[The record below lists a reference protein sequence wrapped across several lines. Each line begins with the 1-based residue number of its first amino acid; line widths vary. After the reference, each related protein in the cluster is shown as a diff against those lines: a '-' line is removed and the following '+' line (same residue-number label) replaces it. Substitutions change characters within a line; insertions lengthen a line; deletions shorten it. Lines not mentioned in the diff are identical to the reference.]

1 MQPQDGALLFQ
12 VRADQSQ
19 IQKDVE
25 AIKKQFEQMT
35 NKAVEEGKKQANV
48 WQTLLKGATAYFT
61 LQGAQSF
68 ISQMVAVRSQFQ
80 QLEISFGTMLKSK
93 EKANALMAQMTDL
106 AAKTPFGLQE
116 VSEGAKRLLAF
127 QVPAEEVTETL
138 RRMGDVASGLGV
150 PMGQLIHVYGQV
162 KAQGKLMTNDLYQ
175 FMNAGIPIIAEL
187 SKVVG
192 KSETEIKDMVSAGK
206 IGFTEIQAVIK
217 NMTNEGG
224 LFYNLMAEQS
234 KSLGGQI
241 SNLKDNFDQMLNE
254 IGKSSEGIV
263 SGAIKGVSF
272 LVENYETIGK
282 LIAGLIVSYGTYR
295 AALIATAAVQ
305 QVIAA
310 RTAGMTVAEM
320 AHYTWLVL
328 VEKAQKLLNLT
339 MLANPYALAAAALV
353 GLAVALWSLKDST
366 DANAEATERHNQL
379 RKEQANLIDD
389 EKNRISGLIS
399 TIQDETKSWNERNK
413 AFLALRNSTDGVLN
427 KYSTLNQMLREMS
440 QVLKDINGRYETM
453 NEKMSRDA
461 VKKTNDLIKSKEEQI
476 KKLEEEIKR
485 TASSDRRTALR
496 MDIANIRKGIEQ
508 DELLKQKQKREV
520 VKNDVGN
527 YESALSGKSLEQIQA
542 EKKLIIEAYNLR
554 KKQAKESIA
563 NHSIAKIDSNN
574 PYLKYDWNELGMF
587 NEATERQIKL
597 KQQENKQIYDK
608 NKLLADS
615 AKYKKEINALQR
627 KNVKDDKD
635 FADIEQK
642 VKAKEEVDKILE
654 SKFGYKKS
662 GAKTAK
668 TIKNTLPEFDTEK
681 AQREHNRQIQDD
693 LFAREESRIKIM
705 QDGAE
710 KRLAIIQLEYNKQE
724 EEIRRRSEDQLAAF
738 IETEKQKAEAAGTWK
753 KGKDFDTNTEA
764 INAEKARLAENE
776 KVLLADN
783 AEYQRMQQ
791 EQVYKDLLEKYQTY
805 TDQRKA
811 IEEKYNADIAAL
823 QAKLGADAPQVKKA
837 QDEKARELK
846 KLDILYKK
854 EGTAI
859 AKLFDNLRK
868 KTVKEIRQTITDA
881 EAEIDELAKV
891 LNMDDNANVEFITN
905 LKQQLEQARDTADKS
920 DTVFG
925 KLGTNIKNLF
935 KAKPNTAEWQE
946 AFNGMLSSAQSITGQ
961 FGQLGQEFEKL
972 GQSSGNTSLEKLG
985 RTLQNVGNII
995 NKTLSFAQIGGQIG
1009 GGWGAAIGAIAG
1021 LAFSGFEKQAKARAQ
1036 KEKELTELMHQR
1048 LNIQLEYNRALY
1060 EEQILMKKNTSIFG
1074 TKEIANTV
1082 SYMQIFN
1089 QKEEYYK
1096 ARMARRKLTQEE
1108 IAERQRVLNYLYATN
1123 NKLQNGNNPD
1133 GFKVYQNAKKF
1144 REYYYELK
1152 SGYKKMESL
1161 DGIEIQTGSRSTG
1174 VLWWAEA
1181 KTVWGNLSDIYKDII
1196 KANGDLNIERAES
1209 LLKNATFNNDG
1220 KQRLQEIVDAYKQ
1233 AKEAEE
1239 KYDEFLK
1246 NIFGQLGNSLID
1258 NVLKS
1263 LKTGEDAY
1271 ANFAKSVGNMIENLG
1286 KKMAYELF
1294 LADHLKDFQE
1304 RIKRRS
1310 REIANS
1316 GLSEE
1321 EMSRKTSE
1329 MMKTEIATISQEMK
1343 GRIGAMQNFFREF
1356 MGSIPKE
1363 MNTLNE
1369 QRQSVEK
1376 GFARMSQDS
1385 ADELNGQFRL
1395 LTQIGAETRNAMLQ
1409 TANFIKE
1416 MHQSMQVSS
1425 AKQLQHLAGIEINT
1439 FQLHEMRKDIA
1450 NMKAGINELTTKG
1463 IKIRT

>member
-162 KAQGKLMTNDLYQ
+162 KAQGKLVTNDLYQ

-254 IGKSSEGIV
+254 IGKSSEGLV

-305 QVIAA
+305 QVVAA

-353 GLAVALWSLKDST
+353 GLVSYMVMFKK
-366 DANAEATERHNQL
+366 EATVA
-379 RKEQANLIDD
+379 EQAQKSFND
-389 EKNRISGLIS
+389 EQERQKKVLE
-399 TIQDETKSWNERNK
+399 DERNEIEK
-413 AFLALRNSTDGVLN
+413 LIEVVKDENAAKGQRINALNR
-427 KYSTLNQMLREMS
+427 
-440 QVLKDINGRYETM
+440 LKDIYPDIFS
-453 NEKMSRDA
+453 KY
-461 VKKTNDLIKSKEEQI
+461 KT
-476 KKLEEEIKR
+476 EEELIR
-485 TASSDRRTALR
+485 NISNALKELNNVQKEKDLK
-496 MDIANIRKGIEQ
+496 MDKDYIERLQ
-508 DELLKQKQKREV
+508 VQKR
-520 VKNDVGN
+520 GLQ
-527 YESALSGKSLEQIQA
+527 ARLSGAANPVDIVNYKEQIQA
-542 EKKLIIEAYNLR
+542 IDIQIDKATKQHAWQSTLKRIDDIAELSADEQAKERKLMIEEYNRRHNAKQAKNQNLLKEGEKQDLRKTNPFGFTGYENFSDADLGLIISKSNQLADVEKERNKVIDTRNELLAKQKELASKINAIQSKSGQTQNDKDELKKLQEEKEVVEKKLKGE
-554 KKQAKESIA
+554 
-563 NHSIAKIDSNN
+563 
-574 PYLKYDWNELGMF
+574 YD
-587 NEATERQIKL
+587 
-597 KQQENKQIYDK
+597 
-608 NKLLADS
+608 
-615 AKYKKEINALQR
+615 
-627 KNVKDDKD
+627 V
-635 FADIEQK
+635 QK
-642 VKAKEEVDKILE
+642 TKSSR
-654 SKFGYKKS
+654 SKTF
-662 GAKTAK
+662 
-668 TIKNTLPEFDTEK
+668 LPEFDTEK
-681 AQREHNRQIQDD
+681 AQRDHNRQIQDD
-693 LFAREESRIKIM
+693 LFAQEEARIKIM

-710 KRLAIIQLEYNKQE
+710 KRLAVIQLEYDKQE

-764 INAEKARLAENE
+764 INAEKAHLAENE
-776 KVLLADN
+776 KVLLASN

-823 QAKLGADAPQVKKA
+823 QAKLGSDAPQVKKA

-846 KLDILYKK
+846 KLDILHKK

-920 DTVFG
+920 DTAFG
-925 KLGTNIKNLF
+925 KLGTSIKNLF
-935 KAKPNTAEWQE
+935 KSKPNTAEWQE

-961 FGQLGQEFEKL
+961 FSQLGDEFERL
-972 GQSSGNTSLEKLG
+972 GQSTGNDSLREFGKG
-985 RTLQNVGNII
+985 IKEMGEIV
-995 NKTLSFAQIGGQIG
+995 NKAMSFAQIGSSAGPIGGVIGGIIGAVYGFVQKIESDKERARQKERMWKQEQYQNEKRINELYDERILKGEKHSNSLTTNQIG
-1009 GGWGAAIGAIAG
+1009 
-1021 LAFSGFEKQAKARAQ
+1021 KQ
-1036 KEKELTELMHQR
+1036 L
-1048 LNIQLEYNRALY
+1048 
-1060 EEQILMKKNTSIFG
+1060 
-1074 TKEIANTV
+1074 
-1082 SYMQIFN
+1082 
-1089 QKEEYYK
+1089 
-1096 ARMARRKLTQEE
+1096 
-1108 IAERQRVLNYLYATN
+1108 
-1123 NKLQNGNNPD
+1123 
-1133 GFKVYQNAKKF
+1133 
-1144 REYYYELK
+1144 
-1152 SGYKKMESL
+1152 
-1161 DGIEIQTGSRSTG
+1161 
-1174 VLWWAEA
+1174 
-1181 KTVWGNLSDIYKDII
+1181 DII
-1196 KANGDLNIERAES
+1196 KNYNDKVKKLRNDLIDVQNTHVFVRYEYKWGWYDGPWGIKVWGRYKDEVTKAFKDKVKPFVDNLGNIDYDFLERISEADSNRMSYGRDNIDYTSEQIKKAKDLYNQMKEFKKTISEYTSQTFGDLGGGFVES
-1209 LLKNATFNNDG
+1209 IISAVEKGNNAFETFG
-1220 KQRLQEIVDAYKQ
+1220 QTVARVM
-1233 AKEAEE
+1233 
-1239 KYDEFLK
+1239 K
-1246 NIFGQLGNSLID
+1246 NIIKQTL
-1258 NVLKS
+1258 V
-1263 LKTGEDAY
+1263 T
-1271 ANFAKSVGNMIENLG
+1271 
-1286 KKMAYELF
+1286 
-1294 LADHLKDFQE
+1294 E
-1304 RIKRRS
+1304 RIK
-1310 REIANS
+1310 EIFSKFQN
-1316 GLSEE
+1316 
-1321 EMSRKTSE
+1321 EMDNIYASS
-1329 MMKTEIATISQEMK
+1329 
-1343 GRIGAMQNFFREF
+1343 IGF
-1356 MGSIPKE
+1356 S
-1363 MNTLNE
+1363 NE
-1369 QRQSVEK
+1369 QVYEKVKNKTLEFVNNILKPEIQKGEQKAKAMFDALEQSGIKMFDDKNGRNAVEK

-1395 LTQIGAETRNAMLQ
+1395 QTQLSAEIKNAALQ
-1409 TANFIKE
+1409 TANFIRE
-1416 MHQSMQVSS
+1416 MHQSMQIN
-1425 AKQLQHLAGIEINT
+1425 AAQQLRHLAGIEINT

>member
-35 NKAVEEGKKQANV
+35 RKAVEEGKKQADV

-93 EKANALMAQMTDL
+93 EKANELMAQLTDL
-106 AAKTPFGLQE
+106 AAKTPFGLEE
-116 VSEGAKRLLAF
+116 VSEGAKKLLAF
-127 QVPAEEVTETL
+127 QIPAQEVTETL

-241 SNLKDNFDQMLNE
+241 SNLRDNFDQMLNE
-254 IGKSSEGIV
+254 IGKASEGIV

-305 QVIAA
+305 QIVAA

-339 MLANPYALAAAALV
+339 MLANPYALVAGALV
-353 GLAVALWSLKDST
+353 GLATALWSLKEST

-389 EKNRISGLIS
+389 EKNRISNLIS

-496 MDIANIRKGIEQ
+496 MDIAKIRKGIEQ

-520 VKNDVGN
+520 VKNDVSN

-554 KKQAKESIA
+554 KKQAKDSIA
-563 NHSIAKIDSNN
+563 NHSITKIDSNN

-615 AKYKKEINALQR
+615 AKYEKEINALQR
-627 KNVKDDKD
+627 KNIKDDKD

-668 TIKNTLPEFDTEK
+668 TIKNSLPEFDTEK
-681 AQREHNRQIQDD
+681 AQRDHNRQIQDD

-705 QDGAE
+705 QDGAD
-710 KRLAIIQLEYNKQE
+710 KRFAIIQLEYDKQE

-738 IETEKQKAEAAGTWK
+738 IETEKQKAEAQGKWK
-753 KGKDFDTNTEA
+753 KGQDFDTNTEA

-823 QAKLGADAPQVKKA
+823 QAKLGSDAPQVKKA

-868 KTVKEIRQTITDA
+868 KTVKEIRQTITEA
-881 EAEIDELAKV
+881 EAEIDKLAKV

-925 KLGTNIKNLF
+925 KLGTSIKNLF

-946 AFNGMLSSAQSITGQ
+946 SFNGMLSSAQSITGQ
-961 FGQLGQEFEKL
+961 FGQLGQEFERL
-972 GQSSGNTSLEKLG
+972 GQSTGNDSLKRIG
-985 RTLQNVGNII
+985 QTMQNVSNVL
-995 NKTLSFAQIGGQIG
+995 NRTLSFAQIGGQVG
-1009 GGWGAAIGAIAG
+1009 GGWGAAIGAVAG
-1021 LAFSGFEKQAKARAQ
+1021 LVVSGLENAAKVRIEHERKLQEIASAKIAQQRDYNQLLFEEKMLH
-1036 KEKELTELMHQR
+1036 KE
-1048 LNIQLEYNRALY
+1048 
-1060 EEQILMKKNTSIFG
+1060 NTSIFG
-1074 TKEIANTV
+1074 TKEISNALDNL
-1082 SYMQIFN
+1082 
-1089 QKEEYYK
+1089 KEY
-1096 ARMARRKLTQEE
+1096 
-1108 IAERQRVLNYLYATN
+1108 
-1123 NKLQNGNNPD
+1123 
-1133 GFKVYQNAKKF
+1133 
-1144 REYYYELK
+1144 
-1152 SGYKKMESL
+1152 
-1161 DGIEIQTGSRSTG
+1161 
-1174 VLWWAEA
+1174 
-1181 KTVWGNLSDIYKDII
+1181 
-1196 KANGDLNIERAES
+1196 
-1209 LLKNATFNNDG
+1209 
-1220 KQRLQEIVDAYKQ
+1220 QRLI
-1233 AKEAEE
+1233 KEVRDNTPLGQ
-1239 KYDEFLK
+1239 DEFLEDTLKTYGEEAYKTFKGLRIAYPTGLESINIATGSDTTGHLFWKK
-1246 NIFGQLGNSLID
+1246 NHTIYKRLIDEYPEITKGANGFNLELAKSIVNNKEFEGSGKQALQTIIAQQERAIETQKKFDEYLKNTFGELGNSIID
-1258 NVLKS
+1258 SVINS
-1263 LKTGEDAY
+1263 LQKGEDAFE
-1271 ANFAKSVGNMIENLG
+1271 NFSKSVGNVISKLG
-1286 KKMAYELF
+1286 KQLMYELF
-1294 LADHLKDFQE
+1294 VAEDFKNFQKKITE
-1304 RIKRRS
+1304 ASKKG
-1310 REIANS
+1310 N
-1316 GLSEE
+1316 SEE
-1321 EMSRKTSE
+1321 FAKQSSNLVAEFGNS
-1329 MMKTEIATISQEMK
+1329 MKGKISQ
-1343 GRIGAMQNFFREF
+1343 MQDFIRMWNDMSSKNGFDF
-1356 MGSIPKE
+1356 
-1363 MNTLNE
+1363 LNE
-1369 QRQSVEK
+1369 QRQAVEK

-1395 LTQIGAETRNAMLQ
+1395 QTQLSAEIKNAVLQ
-1409 TANFIKE
+1409 TANFIRE
-1416 MHQSMQVSS
+1416 MHESMQSN
-1425 AKQLQHLAGIEINT
+1425 AAQQLRHLAGIEANT
-1439 FQLHEMRKDIA
+1439 YKLNKMETDL
-1450 NMKAGINELTTKG
+1450 AGVKRGIDELTTKG
-1463 IKIRT
+1463 IKMRT

>member
-127 QVPAEEVTETL
+127 QVPAEEVTEAL

-241 SNLKDNFDQMLNE
+241 SNLRDNFDQMLNE
-254 IGKSSEGIV
+254 IGKSSEGLV

-305 QVIAA
+305 QVVAA

-353 GLAVALWSLKDST
+353 GLATALWSLKEST

-379 RKEQANLIDD
+379 RKEQANIIDD

-476 KKLEEEIKR
+476 KKLEEEIKQ

-496 MDIANIRKGIEQ
+496 MDIASIRRSIEQ

-520 VKNDVGN
+520 VKNDVSN

-597 KQQENKQIYDK
+597 KQQEKVQTTDFIAKKEEILALQNKINEAESK
-608 NKLLADS
+608 NKNSRSVDNKDLSDLE
-615 AKYKKEINALQR
+615 AKKTKLKGLIDEYKQGTGIDLSQKNTPKPKATKSELPTFDYKKAAQEEARREQDFLFQKEQARIN
-627 KNVKDDKD
+627 
-635 FADIEQK
+635 
-642 VKAKEEVDKILE
+642 
-654 SKFGYKKS
+654 
-662 GAKTAK
+662 
-668 TIKNTLPEFDTEK
+668 
-681 AQREHNRQIQDD
+681 
-693 LFAREESRIKIM
+693 IM
-705 QDGAE
+705 EDGAQ
-710 KRLAIIQLEYNKQE
+710 KRFAVIQLDYDRQE
-724 EEIRRRSEDQLAAF
+724 EEIRRRTEDQMAAF
-738 IETEKQKAEAAGTWK
+738 IEQEKARAEAEGKWK
-753 KGKDFDTNTEA
+753 KGQTFNENTPE
-764 INAEKARLAENE
+764 INAHKAKLQTEE
-776 KVLLADN
+776 QQLLASN

-854 EGTAI
+854 DGTAI

-881 EAEIDELAKV
+881 EAEIDKLAKV

-961 FGQLGQEFEKL
+961 FGQLGDEFERL
-972 GQSSGNTSLEKLG
+972 GQSTGNASLREFGKG
-985 RTLQNVGNII
+985 IKEMGEIV
-995 NKTLSFAQIGGQIG
+995 NKAMSFAQIGGQIG
-1009 GGWGAAIGAIAG
+1009 QGWGAAIGGVIGAVY
-1021 LAFSGFEKQAKARAQ
+1021 GFVQKIESDKERARQ
-1036 KEKELTELMHQR
+1036 KERMWKQ
-1048 LNIQLEYNRALY
+1048 
-1060 EEQILMKKNTSIFG
+1060 EQ
-1074 TKEIANTV
+1074 
-1082 SYMQIFN
+1082 
-1089 QKEEYYK
+1089 
-1096 ARMARRKLTQEE
+1096 
-1108 IAERQRVLNYLYATN
+1108 
-1123 NKLQNGNNPD
+1123 
-1133 GFKVYQNAKKF
+1133 YQNEK
-1144 REYYYELK
+1144 RINELQDK
-1152 SGYKKMESL
+1152 RTLEGKNHSNSL
-1161 DGIEIQTGSRSTG
+1161 TTNQIGKQ
-1174 VLWWAEA
+1174 L
-1181 KTVWGNLSDIYKDII
+1181 DII
-1196 KANGDLNIERAES
+1196 KNYNDKVKKLRNDLIDVQNTQVFDRYEYKWGWYDGPWGIKVWGRYKDEVTKAFKDKVKPFVDNLGNIDYDFLESISEADSNRMSYGRDNIDYTSEQIKKAKDLYNQMKEFKKTISEYTSQTFGDLGGGFVNSIISAVE
-1209 LLKNATFNNDG
+1209 KGGNAFENFGQTVA
-1220 KQRLQEIVDAYKQ
+1220 RVM
-1233 AKEAEE
+1233 
-1239 KYDEFLK
+1239 K
-1246 NIFGQLGNSLID
+1246 NIIKQTLVTEQIKEIFSKFQKEMDNIYASSLGLSNEQVYEKVKNKTID
-1258 NVLKS
+1258 FVNNVLKPEIQ
-1263 LKTGEDAY
+1263 KGEQKAKAMFDALEQ
-1271 ANFAKSVGNMIENLG
+1271 SGI
-1286 KKMAYELF
+1286 KMY
-1294 LADHLKDFQE
+1294 DDKQ
-1304 RIKRRS
+1304 
-1310 REIANS
+1310 
-1316 GLSEE
+1316 
-1321 EMSRKTSE
+1321 
-1329 MMKTEIATISQEMK
+1329 
-1343 GRIGAMQNFFREF
+1343 GRNA
-1356 MGSIPKE
+1356 
-1363 MNTLNE
+1363 
-1369 QRQSVEK
+1369 VEK

-1395 LTQIGAETRNAMLQ
+1395 LTQIGAETKNAMLQ
-1409 TANFIKE
+1409 TANSIKE
-1416 MHQSMQVSS
+1416 LHQSMQIN
-1425 AKQLQHLAGIEINT
+1425 AAQQLRHLAGIEANT
-1439 FQLHEMRKDIA
+1439 YQLHEVRKDIA
-1450 NMKAGINELTTKG
+1450 GMKSILSNIETKG
-1463 IKIRT
+1463 IKMRT

>member
-93 EKANALMAQMTDL
+93 EKANELMAQLTDL
-106 AAKTPFGLQE
+106 AAKTPFGLEE
-116 VSEGAKRLLAF
+116 VSEGAKKLLAF

-162 KAQGKLMTNDLYQ
+162 KAQGKLVTNDLYQ

-241 SNLKDNFDQMLNE
+241 SNLRDNFDQMLNE

-305 QVIAA
+305 QVVAA

-353 GLAVALWSLKDST
+353 GLAAALWSLKEST

-379 RKEQANLIDD
+379 RKEQSNLIDD
-389 EKNRISGLIS
+389 EKNRISNLIS
-399 TIQDETKSWNERNK
+399 TIQDETKSWDERNK
-413 AFLALRNSTDGVLN
+413 AFLALKSSTGGVLD
-427 KYSTLNQMLREMS
+427 KYTSLNQVLREMS
-440 QVLKDINGRYETM
+440 QVLKDLNGRYETM
-453 NEKMSRDA
+453 NENMSRDA
-461 VKKTNDLIKSKEEQI
+461 IGKTQKSIKAKESQIEKLVKMQASDSRIAMGTQR
-476 KKLEEEIKR
+476 EI
-485 TASSDRRTALR
+485 DRL
-496 MDIANIRKGIEQ
+496 
-508 DELLKQKQKREV
+508 KREV
-520 VKNDVGN
+520 ERDKLVLQKQQNVVVGIDVSQFAN
-527 YESALSGKSLEQIQA
+527 SLNGKSKAELDRIRKQIND
-542 EKKLIIEAYNLR
+542 AYNI
-554 KKQAKESIA
+554 KKSPSVGS
-563 NHSIAKIDSNN
+563 NFKITDDIQN
-574 PYLKYDWNELGMF
+574 PFLKYDFNELGRFNQAYKEHIKMIEQAKKQTTDF
-587 NEATERQIKL
+587 VAKKNEILVLQKQINEAEARNKKGTNISTEELNKLDEKRAKL
-597 KQQENKQIYDK
+597 KT
-608 NKLLADS
+608 LLEEYKKGTGDDLS
-615 AKYKKEINALQR
+615 AKSNTKRI
-627 KNVKDDKD
+627 
-635 FADIEQK
+635 
-642 VKAKEEVDKILE
+642 
-654 SKFGYKKS
+654 
-662 GAKTAK
+662 TAK
-668 TIKNTLPEFDTEK
+668 NSLPEFNTEK
-681 AQREHNRQIQDD
+681 AQRDHNRQIQDD
-693 LFAREESRIKIM
+693 LFALEESRIKIM
-705 QDGAE
+705 QDGAD
-710 KRLAIIQLEYNKQE
+710 KRFAIIQLEYDKQE

-738 IETEKQKAEAAGTWK
+738 IETQKAEAEAAGKWK
-753 KGKDFDTNTEA
+753 KGQDFDTNTEA

-823 QAKLGADAPQVKKA
+823 QAKLGSDAPQVKKA

-868 KTVKEIRQTITDA
+868 KTVKEIRQTITEA

-961 FGQLGQEFEKL
+961 FGQLGQEFERL
-972 GQSSGNTSLEKLG
+972 GQSTGNSSLEKLG
-985 RTLQNVGNII
+985 RTLQNTANLL
-995 NKTLSFAQIGGQIG
+995 NKTLSFAQMGASVG
-1009 GGWGAAIGAIAG
+1009 GGWGALIGAVVGLGVGGLEGAAKERLAHEKKLQEIAQ
-1021 LAFSGFEKQAKARAQ
+1021 SKINQQ
-1036 KEKELTELMHQR
+1036 
-1048 LNIQLEYNRALY
+1048 NEYNRLLW
-1060 EEQILMKKNTSIFG
+1060 EEKMLHKENTSIFG
-1074 TKEIANTV
+1074 TEDINNALSDLKEYNRLWNDLERRMGFNLKKRYEDAGTSFRSYGYRSPNRESDDYLGLENIKIATD
-1082 SYMQIFN
+1082 SYTTGAWFW
-1089 QKEEYYK
+1089 KKSHTEYNSLLSVYPQLINK
-1096 ARMARRKLTQEE
+1096 AGEFDVKLAKS
-1108 IAERQRVLNYLYATN
+1108 IVN
-1123 NKLQNGNNPD
+1123 NKEFEGTGKQALQTIIQQ
-1133 GFKVYQNAKKF
+1133 YEQALESQKKF
-1144 REYYYELK
+1144 DEYLN
-1152 SGYKKMESL
+1152 
-1161 DGIEIQTGSRSTG
+1161 
-1174 VLWWAEA
+1174 
-1181 KTVWGNLSDIYKDII
+1181 KTFGEMGTSII
-1196 KANGDLNIERAES
+1196 DS
-1209 LLKNATFNNDG
+1209 V
-1220 KQRLQEIVDAYKQ
+1220 VD
-1233 AKEAEE
+1233 
-1239 KYDEFLK
+1239 
-1246 NIFGQLGNSLID
+1246 
-1258 NVLKS
+1258 S
-1263 LKTGEDAY
+1263 LKKGEDAFE
-1271 ANFAKSVGNMIENLG
+1271 NFSKSVGNIISKLG
-1286 KKMAYELF
+1286 KQLMYELF
-1294 LADHLKDFQE
+1294 VAKDFKEFQ
-1304 RIKRRS
+1304 KKMHKVAGDGNVS
-1310 REIANS
+1310 
-1316 GLSEE
+1316 SEE
-1321 EMSRKTSE
+1321 YANATANLIAEFSSRMKGKIGEMQQFFKNWNEMSSNL
-1329 MMKTEIATISQEMK
+1329 
-1343 GRIGAMQNFFREF
+1343 GYNF
-1356 MGSIPKE
+1356 
-1363 MNTLNE
+1363 LNE
-1369 QRQSVEK
+1369 QRQAVEK

-1395 LTQIGAETRNAMLQ
+1395 QTQLSAEIKNAVLQ
-1409 TANFIKE
+1409 TANFIRE
-1416 MHQSMQVSS
+1416 MHESMQSN
-1425 AKQLQHLAGIEINT
+1425 AAQQLRHLAGIEANT
-1439 FQLHEMRKDIA
+1439 YKLNKMETDL
-1450 NMKAGINELTTKG
+1450 AGVKRGIDELTTKG
-1463 IKIRT
+1463 IKLKS

>member
-93 EKANALMAQMTDL
+93 EKANELMAQMTEL
-106 AAKTPFGLQE
+106 AAKTPFGLEE
-116 VSEGAKRLLAF
+116 VSEGAKKLLAF

-254 IGKSSEGIV
+254 IGKSSEGLV

-305 QVIAA
+305 QVVAA

-353 GLAVALWSLKDST
+353 GLVSYMVMFKK
-366 DANAEATERHNQL
+366 EATVA
-379 RKEQANLIDD
+379 EQAQKSFND
-389 EKNRISGLIS
+389 EQERQKKVLE
-399 TIQDETKSWNERNK
+399 DERNEIEK
-413 AFLALRNSTDGVLN
+413 LIEVVKDENAAKGQRINALNR
-427 KYSTLNQMLREMS
+427 
-440 QVLKDINGRYETM
+440 LKDIYPDIFS
-453 NEKMSRDA
+453 KY
-461 VKKTNDLIKSKEEQI
+461 KT
-476 KKLEEEIKR
+476 EEELIR
-485 TASSDRRTALR
+485 NISNALKELNNVQKEKDLK
-496 MDIANIRKGIEQ
+496 MDKDYIERLQ
-508 DELLKQKQKREV
+508 VQKR
-520 VKNDVGN
+520 GLQ
-527 YESALSGKSLEQIQA
+527 ARLSGAANPVDIVNYKEQIQA
-542 EKKLIIEAYNLR
+542 IDIQIDKATKQHAWQSTLKRIDDIAELSADEQAKERKLMIEEYNR
-554 KKQAKESIA
+554 RHNAKQAKNQNLLREGEKQDLRKTTPFGFTGYENFSDADLGLIMSKSKQLA
-563 NHSIAKIDSNN
+563 DADKERNKVIDTR
-574 PYLKYDWNELGMF
+574 NELLAKQKELTSKISAIQSKGGQTQ
-587 NEATERQIKL
+587 NDKDELKKLQEEKKIIDEKL
-597 KQQENKQIYDK
+597 KGEYNEQSKK
-608 NKLLADS
+608 STSKA
-615 AKYKKEINALQR
+615 KKE
-627 KNVKDDKD
+627 
-635 FADIEQK
+635 
-642 VKAKEEVDKILE
+642 
-654 SKFGYKKS
+654 
-662 GAKTAK
+662 
-668 TIKNTLPEFDTEK
+668 TLPEFDTEK
-681 AQREHNRQIQDD
+681 AQRDHNRQIQDD

-705 QDGAE
+705 QDGAD
-710 KRLAIIQLEYNKQE
+710 KRFAIIQLEYDKQE

-738 IETEKQKAEAAGTWK
+738 IETEKQKAEAQGKWK
-753 KGKDFDTNTEA
+753 KGKAFDTNTES

-776 KVLLADN
+776 KVLLASN

-868 KTVKEIRQTITDA
+868 KTVKEIRQTIT
-881 EAEIDELAKV
+881 EAETEIDKLAKV

-946 AFNGMLSSAQSITGQ
+946 SFNGILSSAQSITGQ
-961 FGQLGQEFEKL
+961 FGQLGQEFERL
-972 GQSSGNTSLEKLG
+972 GQSTGNDSLKRIG
-985 RTLQNVGNII
+985 QTMQNVSNVL
-995 NKTLSFAQIGGQIG
+995 NRTLSFAQIGGQVG
-1009 GGWGAAIGAIAG
+1009 GGWGAAIGAVAG
-1021 LAFSGFEKQAKARAQ
+1021 LVVSGLENAAKVRIEHERKLQEIASAKIAQQRDYNQLLFEEKMLH
-1036 KEKELTELMHQR
+1036 KE
-1048 LNIQLEYNRALY
+1048 
-1060 EEQILMKKNTSIFG
+1060 NTSIFG
-1074 TKEIANTV
+1074 TKEISNALDNL
-1082 SYMQIFN
+1082 
-1089 QKEEYYK
+1089 KEY
-1096 ARMARRKLTQEE
+1096 
-1108 IAERQRVLNYLYATN
+1108 
-1123 NKLQNGNNPD
+1123 
-1133 GFKVYQNAKKF
+1133 
-1144 REYYYELK
+1144 
-1152 SGYKKMESL
+1152 
-1161 DGIEIQTGSRSTG
+1161 
-1174 VLWWAEA
+1174 
-1181 KTVWGNLSDIYKDII
+1181 
-1196 KANGDLNIERAES
+1196 
-1209 LLKNATFNNDG
+1209 
-1220 KQRLQEIVDAYKQ
+1220 QRLI
-1233 AKEAEE
+1233 KEVRDNTPLGQ
-1239 KYDEFLK
+1239 DEFLEDTLKTYGEEAYKTFKGLRIAYPTGLESINIATGSDTTGHLFWKK
-1246 NIFGQLGNSLID
+1246 NHTIYKRLIDEYPEITKGANGFNLELAKSIVNNKEFEGSGKQALQTIIAQQERAIETQKKFDEYLKNTFGELGNSIID
-1258 NVLKS
+1258 SVINS
-1263 LKTGEDAY
+1263 LQKGEDAFE
-1271 ANFAKSVGNMIENLG
+1271 NFSKSVGNVISKLG
-1286 KKMAYELF
+1286 KQLMYELF
-1294 LADHLKDFQE
+1294 VAEDFKNFQKKITE
-1304 RIKRRS
+1304 ASKKG
-1310 REIANS
+1310 N
-1316 GLSEE
+1316 SEE
-1321 EMSRKTSE
+1321 FAKQSSNLVAEFGNS
-1329 MMKTEIATISQEMK
+1329 MKGKISQ
-1343 GRIGAMQNFFREF
+1343 MQDFIRMWNDMSSKNGFDF
-1356 MGSIPKE
+1356 
-1363 MNTLNE
+1363 LNE
-1369 QRQSVEK
+1369 QRQAVEK

-1395 LTQIGAETRNAMLQ
+1395 QTQLSAEIKNAVLQ
-1409 TANFIKE
+1409 TANFIRE
-1416 MHQSMQVSS
+1416 MHESMQSN
-1425 AKQLQHLAGIEINT
+1425 AAQQLRHLAGIEANT
-1439 FQLHEMRKDIA
+1439 YKLNKMETDL
-1450 NMKAGINELTTKG
+1450 AGVKRGIDELTTKG
-1463 IKIRT
+1463 IKMRT

>member
-35 NKAVEEGKKQANV
+35 RKAVEEGKKQADV

-93 EKANALMAQMTDL
+93 EKANELMAQLTDL
-106 AAKTPFGLQE
+106 AAKTPFGLEE
-116 VSEGAKRLLAF
+116 VSEGAKKLLAF
-127 QVPAEEVTETL
+127 QIPAQEVTETL

-241 SNLKDNFDQMLNE
+241 SNLRDNFDQMLNE

-305 QVIAA
+305 QVVAA

-353 GLAVALWSLKDST
+353 GLAAALWSLKEST

-379 RKEQANLIDD
+379 RKEQSNLIDD
-389 EKNRISGLIS
+389 EKNRISNLIS
-399 TIQDETKSWNERNK
+399 TIQDETKSWDERNK
-413 AFLALRNSTDGVLN
+413 AFLALKSSTGGVLD
-427 KYSTLNQMLREMS
+427 KYTSLNQVLREMS
-440 QVLKDINGRYETM
+440 QVLKDLNGRYETM
-453 NEKMSRDA
+453 NENMSRDA
-461 VKKTNDLIKSKEEQI
+461 IGKTQKSIKAKESQIEKLVKMQASDSRIAMGTQR
-476 KKLEEEIKR
+476 EI
-485 TASSDRRTALR
+485 DRL
-496 MDIANIRKGIEQ
+496 
-508 DELLKQKQKREV
+508 KREV
-520 VKNDVGN
+520 ERDKLVLQKQQNVVVGIDVSQFAN
-527 YESALSGKSLEQIQA
+527 SLNGKSKAELDRIRKQIND
-542 EKKLIIEAYNLR
+542 AYNI
-554 KKQAKESIA
+554 KKSPSVGS
-563 NHSIAKIDSNN
+563 NFKITDDIQN
-574 PYLKYDWNELGMF
+574 PFLKYDFNELGRFNQAYKEHIKMIEQAKTQTTDF
-587 NEATERQIKL
+587 VAKKNEILALQKQINEAEARNKKGTNISTEELNKLDEKRAKL
-597 KQQENKQIYDK
+597 KT
-608 NKLLADS
+608 LLEEYKKGTGDDLS
-615 AKYKKEINALQR
+615 AKSNTKRI
-627 KNVKDDKD
+627 
-635 FADIEQK
+635 
-642 VKAKEEVDKILE
+642 
-654 SKFGYKKS
+654 
-662 GAKTAK
+662 TAK
-668 TIKNTLPEFDTEK
+668 NSLPEFNTEK
-681 AQREHNRQIQDD
+681 AQRDHNRQIQDD
-693 LFAREESRIKIM
+693 LFALEESRIKIM
-705 QDGAE
+705 QDGAD
-710 KRLAIIQLEYNKQE
+710 KRFAIIQLEYDKQE

-738 IETEKQKAEAAGTWK
+738 IETQKAEAEAAGKWK
-753 KGKDFDTNTEA
+753 KGQDFDTNTEA

-961 FGQLGQEFEKL
+961 FGQLGQEFERL
-972 GQSSGNTSLEKLG
+972 GQSTGNSSLEKLG
-985 RTLQNVGNII
+985 RTLQNTANLL
-995 NKTLSFAQIGGQIG
+995 NKTLSFAQMGASVG
-1009 GGWGAAIGAIAG
+1009 GGWGALIGAVVGLGVGGLEGAAKERLAHEKKLQEIAQ
-1021 LAFSGFEKQAKARAQ
+1021 SKINQQ
-1036 KEKELTELMHQR
+1036 
-1048 LNIQLEYNRALY
+1048 NEYNRLLW
-1060 EEQILMKKNTSIFG
+1060 EEKMLHKENTSIFG
-1074 TKEIANTV
+1074 TEDINNALSDLKEYNRLWNDLERRMGFNLKKRYEDAGTSFRSYGYRSPNRESDDYLGLENIKIATD
-1082 SYMQIFN
+1082 SYTTGAWFW
-1089 QKEEYYK
+1089 KKSHTEYNSLLSVYPQLINK
-1096 ARMARRKLTQEE
+1096 AGEFDVKLAKS
-1108 IAERQRVLNYLYATN
+1108 IVN
-1123 NKLQNGNNPD
+1123 NKEFEGTGKQALQTIIQQ
-1133 GFKVYQNAKKF
+1133 YEQALESQKKF
-1144 REYYYELK
+1144 DEYLN
-1152 SGYKKMESL
+1152 
-1161 DGIEIQTGSRSTG
+1161 
-1174 VLWWAEA
+1174 
-1181 KTVWGNLSDIYKDII
+1181 KTFGEMGTSII
-1196 KANGDLNIERAES
+1196 DS
-1209 LLKNATFNNDG
+1209 V
-1220 KQRLQEIVDAYKQ
+1220 VD
-1233 AKEAEE
+1233 
-1239 KYDEFLK
+1239 
-1246 NIFGQLGNSLID
+1246 
-1258 NVLKS
+1258 S
-1263 LKTGEDAY
+1263 LKKGEDAFE
-1271 ANFAKSVGNMIENLG
+1271 NFSKSVGNIISKLG
-1286 KKMAYELF
+1286 KQLMYELF
-1294 LADHLKDFQE
+1294 VAKDFKEFQ
-1304 RIKRRS
+1304 KKMHKVAGDGNVS
-1310 REIANS
+1310 
-1316 GLSEE
+1316 SEE
-1321 EMSRKTSE
+1321 YANATANLIAEFSSRMKGKIGEMQQFFKNWNEMSSNL
-1329 MMKTEIATISQEMK
+1329 
-1343 GRIGAMQNFFREF
+1343 GYNF
-1356 MGSIPKE
+1356 
-1363 MNTLNE
+1363 LNE
-1369 QRQSVEK
+1369 QRQAVEK

-1395 LTQIGAETRNAMLQ
+1395 QTQLSAEIKNAVLQ
-1409 TANFIKE
+1409 TANFIRE
-1416 MHQSMQVSS
+1416 MHESMQSN
-1425 AKQLQHLAGIEINT
+1425 AAQQLRHLAGIEANT
-1439 FQLHEMRKDIA
+1439 YKLNKMETDL
-1450 NMKAGINELTTKG
+1450 AGVKRGIDELTTKG
-1463 IKIRT
+1463 IKLKS

>member
-1 MQPQDGALLFQ
+1 MQTNDGALLFQ

-25 AIKKQFEQMT
+25 AIKKQFDQMT

-162 KAQGKLMTNDLYQ
+162 KAQGRLLTNDLYQ

-192 KSETEIKDMVSAGK
+192 KSETEIKEMVSAGK

-241 SNLKDNFDQMLNE
+241 SNLRDNFDQMLNE

-263 SGAIKGVSF
+263 SGAIEGVAF
-272 LVENYETIGK
+272 LVENYQTIGK
-282 LIAGLIVSYGTYR
+282 LIAGLIASYGTYR

-305 QVIAA
+305 QVVAA

-399 TIQDETKSWNERNK
+399 TIQDETKSWDERNK
-413 AFLALRNSTDGVLN
+413 AFLALKSSTGSVLD
-427 KYSTLNQMLREMS
+427 KYTSLNQVLREMS
-440 QVLKDINGRYETM
+440 QVLKDLNGRYETM
-453 NEKMSRDA
+453 NENMSRDA
-461 VKKTNDLIKSKEEQI
+461 IGKTQEAIK
-476 KKLEEEIKR
+476 
-485 TASSDRRTALR
+485 
-496 MDIANIRKGIEQ
+496 
-508 DELLKQKQKREV
+508 
-520 VKNDVGN
+520 
-527 YESALSGKSLEQIQA
+527 
-542 EKKLIIEAYNLR
+542 
-554 KKQAKESIA
+554 AKESQIEKLVKMQASDSRIA
-563 NHSIAKIDSNN
+563 MSTQREIDRLKKEIERDKLVLQKQQNVVVGIDVSQFANSLNGKSKAELDKIRKQIDDAYNSKKSPSTGSNFKITDDIQN
-574 PYLKYDWNELGMF
+574 PFLKYNFNELGRFNQAYKEHIKMIEQAKIQTTDF
-587 NEATERQIKL
+587 VAKKNEILALQKQINEAEARNKKGTNISTEELNKLDEKRAKL
-597 KQQENKQIYDK
+597 KT
-608 NKLLADS
+608 LLEEYKKGTGDDLS
-615 AKYKKEINALQR
+615 AKSNTKRI
-627 KNVKDDKD
+627 
-635 FADIEQK
+635 
-642 VKAKEEVDKILE
+642 
-654 SKFGYKKS
+654 
-662 GAKTAK
+662 T
-668 TIKNTLPEFDTEK
+668 TKNTLPEFDTEK
-681 AQREHNRQIQDD
+681 ALRDHNRQIQDD
-693 LFAREESRIKIM
+693 LFAQEEARIKIM

-710 KRLAIIQLEYNKQE
+710 KRLAIIQLEYDKQE
-724 EEIRRRSEDQLAAF
+724 EEIRRRSEDQLTTF
-738 IETEKQKAEAAGTWK
+738 IETEKQKAEAQGKWK
-753 KGKDFDTNTEA
+753 KGQAFDTNTEA
-764 INAEKARLAENE
+764 INAEKTRLAENE
-776 KVLLADN
+776 KVLLASN
-783 AEYQRMQQ
+783 AEYQRIQQ

-811 IEEKYNADIAAL
+811 IEEKYNADITAL

-859 AKLFDNLRK
+859 AKLFENMRK
-868 KTVKEIRQTITDA
+868 KTIKEIRQTIAEA
-881 EAEIDELAKV
+881 EAEIDRLASNLDMGDK
-891 LNMDDNANVEFITN
+891 DNVEYIQS
-905 LKQQLEQARDTADKS
+905 LRQQLEQTRETAERS

-961 FGQLGQEFEKL
+961 FSQLGDEFERL
-972 GQSSGNTSLEKLG
+972 GQSTGNSSLEKLG
-985 RTLQNVGNII
+985 RTLQNTANLL
-995 NKTLSFAQIGGQIG
+995 NKTLSFAQMGASVG
-1009 GGWGAAIGAIAG
+1009 GGWGALIGAVVGLGVGGLEGAAKERLAHEKKLQEIAQ
-1021 LAFSGFEKQAKARAQ
+1021 SKINQQ
-1036 KEKELTELMHQR
+1036 
-1048 LNIQLEYNRALY
+1048 NEYNRLLW
-1060 EEQILMKKNTSIFG
+1060 EEKMLHKENTSIFG
-1074 TKEIANTV
+1074 TEDINNALSDLKEYNRLWNDLERRMGFNLKKRYEDAGTSFRSYGYRSPNREGDDYLGLENIKIATG
-1082 SYMQIFN
+1082 SYTTGAWFWKKSHTEYNSLLSEYPNLIEQSGEFN
-1089 QKEEYYK
+1089 LKLAKSIVNSKEFEGAGK
-1096 ARMARRKLTQEE
+1096 QA
-1108 IAERQRVLNYLYATN
+1108 
-1123 NKLQNGNNPD
+1123 LQTIIQQ
-1133 GFKVYQNAKKF
+1133 YEQALESQKKF
-1144 REYYYELK
+1144 DEYLN
-1152 SGYKKMESL
+1152 
-1161 DGIEIQTGSRSTG
+1161 
-1174 VLWWAEA
+1174 
-1181 KTVWGNLSDIYKDII
+1181 KTFGEMGTSII
-1196 KANGDLNIERAES
+1196 DS
-1209 LLKNATFNNDG
+1209 V
-1220 KQRLQEIVDAYKQ
+1220 VD
-1233 AKEAEE
+1233 
-1239 KYDEFLK
+1239 
-1246 NIFGQLGNSLID
+1246 
-1258 NVLKS
+1258 S
-1263 LKTGEDAY
+1263 LKKGEDAFE
-1271 ANFAKSVGNMIENLG
+1271 NFSKSVGNIINKLG
-1286 KKMAYELF
+1286 KQLMYELF
-1294 LADHLKDFQE
+1294 VAKDFKEFQKKMHKVASDGNVSSE
-1304 RIKRRS
+1304 GYATATANL
-1310 REIANS
+1310 IAEFSN
-1316 GLSEE
+1316 
-1321 EMSRKTSE
+1321 R
-1329 MMKTEIATISQEMK
+1329 MK
-1343 GRIGAMQNFFREF
+1343 GKIGEMQEF
-1356 MGSIPKE
+1356 LKQWNNMSSSLGFDF
-1363 MNTLNE
+1363 LNE

-1395 LTQIGAETRNAMLQ
+1395 LTQIGAETKNAMLQ
-1409 TANFIKE
+1409 TSNFIKE

-1425 AKQLQHLAGIEINT
+1425 AKQLQHLAGIETNT
-1439 FQLHEMRKDIA
+1439 YKLHKIETDIA

-1463 IKIRT
+1463 IKIRS

>member
-35 NKAVEEGKKQANV
+35 RKAVEEGKKQADV

-93 EKANALMAQMTDL
+93 EKANELMAQLTDL
-106 AAKTPFGLQE
+106 AAKTPFGLEE

-127 QVPAEEVTETL
+127 QVPAQEVTETL

-241 SNLKDNFDQMLNE
+241 SNLRDNFDQMLNE

-305 QVIAA
+305 QVVAA

-339 MLANPYALAAAALV
+339 MLANPYALVAGALV
-353 GLAVALWSLKDST
+353 GLATALWSLKEST

-379 RKEQANLIDD
+379 RKEQADAIDE
-389 EKNRISGLIS
+389 EKNRISNLIS

-520 VKNDVGN
+520 VKNDVSN

-554 KKQAKESIA
+554 KKQAKDSIA

-615 AKYKKEINALQR
+615 AKYEKEINALKR
-627 KNVKDDKD
+627 KNIKDDKD

-668 TIKNTLPEFDTEK
+668 TIKNSLPEFDTEK
-681 AQREHNRQIQDD
+681 AQRDHNRQIQDD

-705 QDGAE
+705 QDGAD
-710 KRLAIIQLEYNKQE
+710 KRFAIIQLEYDKQE

-738 IETEKQKAEAAGTWK
+738 IETEKQKAEAQGKWK
-753 KGKDFDTNTEA
+753 KGQDFDTNTEA

-776 KVLLADN
+776 KTLLADN

-811 IEEKYNADIAAL
+811 IEEKYNADIVAL

-925 KLGTNIKNLF
+925 KLGTSIKNLF

-961 FGQLGQEFEKL
+961 FSQLGDEFERL
-972 GQSSGNTSLEKLG
+972 GQSTGNDSLREFGKG
-985 RTLQNVGNII
+985 IKEMGEIV
-995 NKTLSFAQIGGQIG
+995 NKAMSFAQIGSSAGPIGGAIGGIIGAVYGFVQKIESDKERARQKERMWKQEQYQNEKRINELYDERILKGEKHSNSLTTNQIG
-1009 GGWGAAIGAIAG
+1009 
-1021 LAFSGFEKQAKARAQ
+1021 KQ
-1036 KEKELTELMHQR
+1036 L
-1048 LNIQLEYNRALY
+1048 
-1060 EEQILMKKNTSIFG
+1060 
-1074 TKEIANTV
+1074 
-1082 SYMQIFN
+1082 
-1089 QKEEYYK
+1089 
-1096 ARMARRKLTQEE
+1096 
-1108 IAERQRVLNYLYATN
+1108 
-1123 NKLQNGNNPD
+1123 
-1133 GFKVYQNAKKF
+1133 
-1144 REYYYELK
+1144 
-1152 SGYKKMESL
+1152 
-1161 DGIEIQTGSRSTG
+1161 
-1174 VLWWAEA
+1174 
-1181 KTVWGNLSDIYKDII
+1181 DII
-1196 KANGDLNIERAES
+1196 KNYNDKVKKLRNDLIDVQNTQVFDHYEYKWGWYDGPWGIKVWGRYKDEVTKAFKDIVKPFVDELGNIDYDFLENISKADSNRMSYGRDNIDYTSEQIQKAKDLYAQLKEYKKTISEYTSQTFGDLGGGFVES
-1209 LLKNATFNNDG
+1209 IISAVEKGNNAFETFG
-1220 KQRLQEIVDAYKQ
+1220 QTVARVM
-1233 AKEAEE
+1233 
-1239 KYDEFLK
+1239 K
-1246 NIFGQLGNSLID
+1246 NIIKQTL
-1258 NVLKS
+1258 V
-1263 LKTGEDAY
+1263 T
-1271 ANFAKSVGNMIENLG
+1271 
-1286 KKMAYELF
+1286 
-1294 LADHLKDFQE
+1294 E
-1304 RIKRRS
+1304 RIK
-1310 REIANS
+1310 EIFSKFQN
-1316 GLSEE
+1316 
-1321 EMSRKTSE
+1321 EMDNIYASS
-1329 MMKTEIATISQEMK
+1329 
-1343 GRIGAMQNFFREF
+1343 IGF
-1356 MGSIPKE
+1356 S
-1363 MNTLNE
+1363 NE
-1369 QRQSVEK
+1369 QVYEKVKNKTLEFVNNILKPEIQKGEQKAKAMFDALEQSGIKMYDDKQGRNAVEK

-1395 LTQIGAETRNAMLQ
+1395 LTQIGAETKNAILQ
-1409 TANFIKE
+1409 TANSIKE
-1416 MHQSMQVSS
+1416 LHQSMQIN
-1425 AKQLQHLAGIEINT
+1425 AAQQLRHLAGIEINT

>member
-12 VRADQSQ
+12 VSADQSQ

-93 EKANALMAQMTDL
+93 EKANELMAQLTDL
-106 AAKTPFGLQE
+106 AAKTPFGLEE
-116 VSEGAKRLLAF
+116 VSEGAKKLLAF
-127 QVPAEEVTETL
+127 QIPAQEVTETL

-254 IGKSSEGIV
+254 IGKASEGIV

-305 QVIAA
+305 QIVAA

-328 VEKAQKLLNLT
+328 VEKAQKLLNFT
-339 MLANPYALAAAALV
+339 MLANPYALVAGALV
-353 GLAVALWSLKDST
+353 GLAAALWSLKEST

-379 RKEQANLIDD
+379 RKEQADAIDE
-389 EKNRISGLIS
+389 EKNRISNLIS

-520 VKNDVGN
+520 VKNDVSN

-554 KKQAKESIA
+554 KKQAKDSIA

-615 AKYKKEINALQR
+615 AKYEKEINALQR
-627 KNVKDDKD
+627 KNIKDDKD

-668 TIKNTLPEFDTEK
+668 TIKNSLPEFDTEK
-681 AQREHNRQIQDD
+681 AQRDHNRQIQDD

-705 QDGAE
+705 QDGAD
-710 KRLAIIQLEYNKQE
+710 KRFAIIQLEYDKQE

-738 IETEKQKAEAAGTWK
+738 IETQKAEAEAQGKWK
-753 KGKDFDTNTEA
+753 KGQDFDTNTEA

-868 KTVKEIRQTITDA
+868 KTVKEIRQTITEA

-961 FGQLGQEFEKL
+961 FGHLGQEFERL
-972 GQSSGNTSLEKLG
+972 GQSTGNSSLEKLG

-995 NKTLSFAQIGGQIG
+995 NKTLSFAQMGASVGK
-1009 GGWGAAIGAIAG
+1009 GWGALIGAVVGLGVGAFEGAAKERLAHEKKLQEIAQ
-1021 LAFSGFEKQAKARAQ
+1021 SKINQQ
-1036 KEKELTELMHQR
+1036 
-1048 LNIQLEYNRALY
+1048 NEYNRLLW
-1060 EEQILMKKNTSIFG
+1060 EEKMLHKENTSIFG
-1074 TKEIANTV
+1074 TEDINNALSDLKEYNRLWNDLERRMGFNLKKRYEDAGTSFRSYGYRSPNREGDDYLGLENIKIATG
-1082 SYMQIFN
+1082 SYTTGAWFWG
-1089 QKEEYYK
+1089 KSHTEYNSLLSEYPQLIDK
-1096 ARMARRKLTQEE
+1096 AGEFDVKLAKS
-1108 IAERQRVLNYLYATN
+1108 IVN
-1123 NKLQNGNNPD
+1123 NKEFEGAGKQALQTIIQQ
-1133 GFKVYQNAKKF
+1133 YEQALESQKKF
-1144 REYYYELK
+1144 DEYLN
-1152 SGYKKMESL
+1152 
-1161 DGIEIQTGSRSTG
+1161 
-1174 VLWWAEA
+1174 
-1181 KTVWGNLSDIYKDII
+1181 KTFGEMGTSII
-1196 KANGDLNIERAES
+1196 DS
-1209 LLKNATFNNDG
+1209 V
-1220 KQRLQEIVDAYKQ
+1220 VD
-1233 AKEAEE
+1233 
-1239 KYDEFLK
+1239 
-1246 NIFGQLGNSLID
+1246 
-1258 NVLKS
+1258 S
-1263 LKTGEDAY
+1263 LKKGEDAFE
-1271 ANFAKSVGNMIENLG
+1271 NFSKSVGNIINKLG
-1286 KKMAYELF
+1286 KQLMYELF
-1294 LADHLKDFQE
+1294 VAKDFKEFQKKMHKVASDGNVSSE
-1304 RIKRRS
+1304 GYATATANL
-1310 REIANS
+1310 IAEFSN
-1316 GLSEE
+1316 
-1321 EMSRKTSE
+1321 R
-1329 MMKTEIATISQEMK
+1329 MK
-1343 GRIGAMQNFFREF
+1343 GKIGEMQEF
-1356 MGSIPKE
+1356 LKQWNNMSSSLGFDF
-1363 MNTLNE
+1363 LNE
-1369 QRQSVEK
+1369 QRQAVEK

-1395 LTQIGAETRNAMLQ
+1395 QTQLSAEIKNATLQ
-1409 TANFIKE
+1409 TANFIRE
-1416 MHQSMQVSS
+1416 MHQSMQSN
-1425 AKQLQHLAGIEINT
+1425 AAQQLRHLAGIEANT
-1439 FQLHEMRKDIA
+1439 YKLNKMETDLA
-1450 NMKAGINELTTKG
+1450 GMKSILSNIETKG
-1463 IKIRT
+1463 IKMRT

>member
-93 EKANALMAQMTDL
+93 EKANELMAQLTDL
-106 AAKTPFGLQE
+106 AAKTPFGLEE
-116 VSEGAKRLLAF
+116 VSEGAKKLLAF

-234 KSLGGQI
+234 KSLSGQI
-241 SNLKDNFDQMLNE
+241 SNLRDNFDQMLNE

-305 QVIAA
+305 QIVAA

-520 VKNDVGN
+520 VKNDVSN

-554 KKQAKESIA
+554 KKQAKDSIA

-597 KQQENKQIYDK
+597 KQQENKQLYDK

-615 AKYKKEINALQR
+615 AKYEKEINALQR
-627 KNVKDDKD
+627 KNIKDDKD

-668 TIKNTLPEFDTEK
+668 TIKNSLPEFDTEK
-681 AQREHNRQIQDD
+681 AQRDHNRQIQDD
-693 LFAREESRIKIM
+693 IFALEEARIKIM
-705 QDGAE
+705 QDGAD
-710 KRLAIIQLEYNKQE
+710 KRLAIIQLEYDKQE

-738 IETEKQKAEAAGTWK
+738 IETEKQKSEAQGKWK
-753 KGKDFDTNTEA
+753 KGQAFDTNTEA

-920 DTVFG
+920 DTAFG
-925 KLGTNIKNLF
+925 KLGTSIKNLF
-935 KAKPNTAEWQE
+935 KSRPNTAEWQE

-961 FGQLGQEFEKL
+961 FSQLGDEFERL
-972 GQSSGNTSLEKLG
+972 GQSTGNDSLREFGKG
-985 RTLQNVGNII
+985 IKEMGEIV
-995 NKTLSFAQIGGQIG
+995 NKAMSFAQIGSSAGPIGGAIGGIIGAVYGFVQKIESDKERARQKERMWKQEQYQNEKRINELYDERILKGEKHSNSLTTNQIG
-1009 GGWGAAIGAIAG
+1009 
-1021 LAFSGFEKQAKARAQ
+1021 KQ
-1036 KEKELTELMHQR
+1036 L
-1048 LNIQLEYNRALY
+1048 
-1060 EEQILMKKNTSIFG
+1060 
-1074 TKEIANTV
+1074 
-1082 SYMQIFN
+1082 
-1089 QKEEYYK
+1089 
-1096 ARMARRKLTQEE
+1096 
-1108 IAERQRVLNYLYATN
+1108 
-1123 NKLQNGNNPD
+1123 
-1133 GFKVYQNAKKF
+1133 
-1144 REYYYELK
+1144 
-1152 SGYKKMESL
+1152 
-1161 DGIEIQTGSRSTG
+1161 
-1174 VLWWAEA
+1174 
-1181 KTVWGNLSDIYKDII
+1181 DII
-1196 KANGDLNIERAES
+1196 KNYNDKVKKLRNDLIDVQNTQVFDHYEYKWGWYDGPWGIKVWGRYKDEVTKAFKDIVKPFVDELGNIDYDFLENISKADSNRMSYGRDNIDYTSEQIQKAKDLYAQLKEYKKTISEYTSQTFGDLGGGFVES
-1209 LLKNATFNNDG
+1209 IISAVEKGNNAFETFG
-1220 KQRLQEIVDAYKQ
+1220 QTVARVM
-1233 AKEAEE
+1233 
-1239 KYDEFLK
+1239 K
-1246 NIFGQLGNSLID
+1246 NIIKQTL
-1258 NVLKS
+1258 V
-1263 LKTGEDAY
+1263 T
-1271 ANFAKSVGNMIENLG
+1271 
-1286 KKMAYELF
+1286 
-1294 LADHLKDFQE
+1294 E
-1304 RIKRRS
+1304 RIK
-1310 REIANS
+1310 EIFSKFQN
-1316 GLSEE
+1316 
-1321 EMSRKTSE
+1321 EMDNIYASS
-1329 MMKTEIATISQEMK
+1329 
-1343 GRIGAMQNFFREF
+1343 IGF
-1356 MGSIPKE
+1356 S
-1363 MNTLNE
+1363 NE
-1369 QRQSVEK
+1369 QVYEKVKNKTLEFVNNILKPEIQKGEQKAKAMFDALEQSGIKMYDDKQGRNAVEK

-1395 LTQIGAETRNAMLQ
+1395 LTQIGAETKNAILQ
-1409 TANFIKE
+1409 TANSIKE
-1416 MHQSMQVSS
+1416 LHQSMQIN
-1425 AKQLQHLAGIEINT
+1425 AAQQLRHLAGIEINT

>member
-35 NKAVEEGKKQANV
+35 RKAVEEGKKQADV

-93 EKANALMAQMTDL
+93 EKANELMAQLTDL
-106 AAKTPFGLQE
+106 AAKTPFGLEE
-116 VSEGAKRLLAF
+116 VSEGAKKLLAF
-127 QVPAEEVTETL
+127 QVPAQEVTETL

-162 KAQGKLMTNDLYQ
+162 KSQGKLMTNDLYQ

-254 IGKSSEGIV
+254 IGKASEGIV

-305 QVIAA
+305 QVVAA

-339 MLANPYALAAAALV
+339 MLANPYALVAGALV
-353 GLAVALWSLKDST
+353 GLVSYMVMFKK
-366 DANAEATERHNQL
+366 EATVA
-379 RKEQANLIDD
+379 EQAQKSFND
-389 EKNRISGLIS
+389 EQERQKEVLE
-399 TIQDETKSWNERNK
+399 DERNEIEK
-413 AFLALRNSTDGVLN
+413 LIEVVKDENAAKGQRINALNR
-427 KYSTLNQMLREMS
+427 
-440 QVLKDINGRYETM
+440 LKDIYPDIFS
-453 NEKMSRDA
+453 KY
-461 VKKTNDLIKSKEEQI
+461 KT
-476 KKLEEEIKR
+476 EEELIRNIAK
-485 TASSDRRTALR
+485 ALKEVSNAQKEKDLK
-496 MDIANIRKGIEQ
+496 MDKDYIERLQ
-508 DELLKQKQKREV
+508 VQKRGLQA
-520 VKNDVGN
+520 K
-527 YESALSGKSLEQIQA
+527 LSGAANPVDIVNYKEQIQA
-542 EKKLIIEAYNLR
+542 IDIQIDKATKQHAWQSTLKRIDDIAELSADE
-554 KKQAKESIA
+554 QAKERKLMIEEY
-563 NHSIAKIDSNN
+563 NRRHNAKQSKNQNLLREGEKQDLRKTTPFGFTGYENFSDADLGLIISKSNQLAEADRQRN
-574 PYLKYDWNELGMF
+574 KILDTRNELLAKQKELTSKISAIQSKEGQTQ
-587 NEATERQIKL
+587 NDKDELKKLQEEKELVDKKL
-597 KQQENKQIYDK
+597 KGEYNVQNKK
-608 NKLLADS
+608 NTS
-615 AKYKKEINALQR
+615 
-627 KNVKDDKD
+627 
-635 FADIEQK
+635 
-642 VKAKEEVDKILE
+642 
-654 SKFGYKKS
+654 
-662 GAKTAK
+662 K
-668 TIKNTLPEFDTEK
+668 TIKNSLPEFDTEK
-681 AQREHNRQIQDD
+681 AQRDHNRQIQDD
-693 LFAREESRIKIM
+693 LFAREEFRIKIM
-705 QDGAE
+705 QDGAD
-710 KRLAIIQLEYNKQE
+710 KRFAIIQLEYDKQE

-738 IETEKQKAEAAGTWK
+738 IETKKAEAEAAGKWK

-823 QAKLGADAPQVKKA
+823 QAKLGSDAPQVKKA

-868 KTVKEIRQTITDA
+868 KTVKEIRQTIAEA
-881 EAEIDELAKV
+881 EAEIDELASNLDMGDK
-891 LNMDDNANVEFITN
+891 DNVEYIQS
-905 LKQQLEQARDTADKS
+905 LRQQLEQARDTADKS

-961 FGQLGQEFEKL
+961 FSQLGDEFERL
-972 GQSSGNTSLEKLG
+972 GQSTGNSSLEKLG
-985 RTLQNVGNII
+985 RTLQNVGNLL
-995 NKTLSFAQIGGQIG
+995 NRTMSFAQMGASVGK
-1009 GGWGAAIGAIAG
+1009 GWGAIIGAVVG
-1021 LAFSGFEKQAKARAQ
+1021 LGVGAFEGAAK
-1036 KEKELTELMHQR
+1036 QR
-1048 LNIQLEYNRALY
+1048 LAHEKKLQEIAASKIAQQNEYNRLLWEEALLHK
-1060 EEQILMKKNTSIFG
+1060 ENTSVFG
-1074 TKEIANTV
+1074 TKEIANSLSDLKLYSEKWNDVYSNMYKKIESITIAV
-1082 SYMQIFN
+1082 GSYTTGTWFWEKAGTKYNTLINEFPELTDGAGNFN
-1089 QKEEYYK
+1089 VALAESILKSKEFYGTGKEELQELIDKYK
-1096 ARMARRKLTQEE
+1096 QMQE
-1108 IAERQRVLNYLYATN
+1108 AQ
-1123 NKLQNGNNPD
+1123 
-1133 GFKVYQNAKKF
+1133 KKF
-1144 REYYYELK
+1144 DEY
-1152 SGYKKMESL
+1152 
-1161 DGIEIQTGSRSTG
+1161 
-1174 VLWWAEA
+1174 V
-1181 KTVWGNLSDIYKDII
+1181 
-1196 KANGDLNIERAES
+1196 
-1209 LLKNATFNNDG
+1209 KNTFG
-1220 KQRLQEIVDAYKQ
+1220 E
-1233 AKEAEE
+1233 
-1239 KYDEFLK
+1239 
-1246 NIFGQLGNSLID
+1246 LGNSIID
-1258 NVLKS
+1258 SVYNS
-1263 LKTGEDAY
+1263 LQKGEDAFES
-1271 ANFAKSVGNMIENLG
+1271 FAKSVGNVIGKLG
-1286 KKMAYELF
+1286 KQLAYELYV
-1294 LADHLKDFQE
+1294 ADYFKDLQNKIKKAAENNKDNSRGFAEQSSQIVGEFGNAMKGKMGEMQQFLKDWNNM
-1304 RIKRRS
+1304 S
-1310 REIANS
+1310 S
-1316 GLSEE
+1316 GL
-1321 EMSRKTSE
+1321 
-1329 MMKTEIATISQEMK
+1329 
-1343 GRIGAMQNFFREF
+1343 GFDF
-1356 MGSIPKE
+1356 
-1363 MNTLNE
+1363 LNE
-1369 QRQSVEK
+1369 QRQAVEK

-1385 ADELNGQFRL
+1385 AEELNGQFRL
-1395 LTQIGAETRNAMLQ
+1395 QTQLSAEIKNATLQ
-1409 TANFIKE
+1409 TANFIRE
-1416 MHQSMQVSS
+1416 MHQSMQIN
-1425 AKQLQHLAGIEINT
+1425 AAQQLRHLAGIEANT
-1439 FQLHEMRKDIA
+1439 YKLNKMETDLA
-1450 NMKAGINELTTKG
+1450 GMKSILSNIETKG
-1463 IKIRT
+1463 IKMRT

>member
-93 EKANALMAQMTDL
+93 EKANELMAQMTEL
-106 AAKTPFGLQE
+106 AAKTPFGLEE
-116 VSEGAKRLLAF
+116 VSEGAKKLLAF

-224 LFYNLMAEQS
+224 LFFNLMAEQS

-241 SNLKDNFDQMLNE
+241 SNLRDNFDQMLNE

-282 LIAGLIVSYGTYR
+282 FIAGLIVSYGTYR

-305 QVIAA
+305 QVVAA

-476 KKLEEEIKR
+476 KKLEEEIKQ

-496 MDIANIRKGIEQ
+496 MDIASIRRSIEQ

-520 VKNDVGN
+520 VKNDVSN

-554 KKQAKESIA
+554 KKQAKDSIA

-597 KQQENKQIYDK
+597 KQQEKVQTTDFIAKKEEILALQNKINEAESK
-608 NKLLADS
+608 NKNSRSVDNKDLSDLE
-615 AKYKKEINALQR
+615 AKKTKLKGLIDEYKQGTGIDLSQ
-627 KNVKDDKD
+627 
-635 FADIEQK
+635 
-642 VKAKEEVDKILE
+642 
-654 SKFGYKKS
+654 
-662 GAKTAK
+662 
-668 TIKNTLPEFDTEK
+668 KNTPKTKATKPELPTFDTEK
-681 AQREHNRQIQDD
+681 AQRDHNRQIQDD

-705 QDGAE
+705 QDGAD
-710 KRLAIIQLEYNKQE
+710 KRLAIIQLEYDKQE

-738 IETEKQKAEAAGTWK
+738 IETEKQKAEAQGKWK

-776 KVLLADN
+776 KVLLASN

-823 QAKLGADAPQVKKA
+823 QAKLGSDAPQVKKA

-868 KTVKEIRQTITDA
+868 KTVKEIRQTIAEA
-881 EAEIDELAKV
+881 EAEIDQLASNLDMGDK
-891 LNMDDNANVEFITN
+891 DNVEYIQS
-905 LKQQLEQARDTADKS
+905 LRQQLEQTRDTADKS

-961 FGQLGQEFEKL
+961 FSQLGDEFERL
-972 GQSSGNTSLEKLG
+972 GQSTGNSSLEKLG
-985 RTLQNVGNII
+985 RTLQNTANLL
-995 NKTLSFAQIGGQIG
+995 NKTLSFAQMGASVG
-1009 GGWGAAIGAIAG
+1009 GGWGALIGAVVGLGVGGLEGAAKERLAHEKKLQEIAQ
-1021 LAFSGFEKQAKARAQ
+1021 SKINQQ
-1036 KEKELTELMHQR
+1036 
-1048 LNIQLEYNRALY
+1048 NEYNRLLW
-1060 EEQILMKKNTSIFG
+1060 EEKMLHKENTSIFG
-1074 TKEIANTV
+1074 TEDINNALSDLKEYNRLWNDLERRMGFNLKKRYEDAGTSFRSYGYRSPNRESDDYLGLENIKIATD
-1082 SYMQIFN
+1082 SYTTGAWLW
-1089 QKEEYYK
+1089 KKSHTEYNSLLSVYPQLINK
-1096 ARMARRKLTQEE
+1096 AGEFDVKLAKS
-1108 IAERQRVLNYLYATN
+1108 IVN
-1123 NKLQNGNNPD
+1123 NKEFEGTGKQALQTIIQQ
-1133 GFKVYQNAKKF
+1133 YEQALESQKKF
-1144 REYYYELK
+1144 DEYLN
-1152 SGYKKMESL
+1152 
-1161 DGIEIQTGSRSTG
+1161 
-1174 VLWWAEA
+1174 
-1181 KTVWGNLSDIYKDII
+1181 KTFGEMGTSII
-1196 KANGDLNIERAES
+1196 DS
-1209 LLKNATFNNDG
+1209 V
-1220 KQRLQEIVDAYKQ
+1220 VD
-1233 AKEAEE
+1233 
-1239 KYDEFLK
+1239 
-1246 NIFGQLGNSLID
+1246 
-1258 NVLKS
+1258 S
-1263 LKTGEDAY
+1263 LKKGEDAFE
-1271 ANFAKSVGNMIENLG
+1271 NFSKSVGNIISKLG
-1286 KKMAYELF
+1286 KQLMYELF
-1294 LADHLKDFQE
+1294 VAKDFKEFQ
-1304 RIKRRS
+1304 KKMHKVAGDGNVS
-1310 REIANS
+1310 
-1316 GLSEE
+1316 SEE
-1321 EMSRKTSE
+1321 YANATANLIAEFSSRMKGKIGEMQQFFKNWNEMSSNL
-1329 MMKTEIATISQEMK
+1329 
-1343 GRIGAMQNFFREF
+1343 GYNF
-1356 MGSIPKE
+1356 
-1363 MNTLNE
+1363 LNE
-1369 QRQSVEK
+1369 QRQAVEK

-1395 LTQIGAETRNAMLQ
+1395 QTQLSAEIKNAVLQ
-1409 TANFIKE
+1409 TANFIRE
-1416 MHQSMQVSS
+1416 MHESMQSN
-1425 AKQLQHLAGIEINT
+1425 AAQQLRHLAGIEANT
-1439 FQLHEMRKDIA
+1439 YKLNKMETDL
-1450 NMKAGINELTTKG
+1450 AGVKRGIDELTTKG
-1463 IKIRT
+1463 IKMRT

>member
-35 NKAVEEGKKQANV
+35 RKAVEEGKKQADV

-93 EKANALMAQMTDL
+93 EKANELMAQLTDL
-106 AAKTPFGLQE
+106 AAKTPFGLEE
-116 VSEGAKRLLAF
+116 VSEGAKKLLAF

-206 IGFTEIQAVIK
+206 IGFAEIQAVIK

-254 IGKSSEGIV
+254 IGKASEGIV

-305 QVIAA
+305 QVVAA

-379 RKEQANLIDD
+379 RKEQANIIDD

-476 KKLEEEIKR
+476 KKLEEEIKQ

-496 MDIANIRKGIEQ
+496 MDIASIRRSIEQ

-520 VKNDVGN
+520 VKNDVSN

-597 KQQENKQIYDK
+597 KQQENKQLYDK
-608 NKLLADS
+608 NKLLAES
-615 AKYKKEINALQR
+615 AKYEKEIKALQS

-642 VKAKEEVDKILE
+642 VKAKEDVDKILE

-668 TIKNTLPEFDTEK
+668 TIKTSLPEYDTEK
-681 AQREHNRQIQDD
+681 AQRDLNRQIQDD
-693 LFAREESRIKIM
+693 LFAQEEARVKIM

-710 KRLAIIQLEYNKQE
+710 KRLAIIQLEYDKQE

-738 IETEKQKAEAAGTWK
+738 IETEKQKAEAQGKWK
-753 KGKDFDTNTEA
+753 KGQAFDTNTEA
-764 INAEKARLAENE
+764 INAEKARIAENE
-776 KVLLADN
+776 KVLLASN

-920 DTVFG
+920 DTAFG
-925 KLGTNIKNLF
+925 KLGTSIKNLF
-935 KAKPNTAEWQE
+935 KSRPNTAEWQE

-961 FGQLGQEFEKL
+961 FSQLGDEFERL
-972 GQSSGNTSLEKLG
+972 GQSTGNDSLREFGKG
-985 RTLQNVGNII
+985 IKEMGEIV
-995 NKTLSFAQIGGQIG
+995 NKAMSFAQIGSSAGPIGGAIGGIIGAVYGFVQKIESDKERARQKERMWKQEQYQNEKRINELYDERILKGEKHSNSLTTNQIG
-1009 GGWGAAIGAIAG
+1009 
-1021 LAFSGFEKQAKARAQ
+1021 KQ
-1036 KEKELTELMHQR
+1036 L
-1048 LNIQLEYNRALY
+1048 
-1060 EEQILMKKNTSIFG
+1060 
-1074 TKEIANTV
+1074 
-1082 SYMQIFN
+1082 
-1089 QKEEYYK
+1089 
-1096 ARMARRKLTQEE
+1096 
-1108 IAERQRVLNYLYATN
+1108 
-1123 NKLQNGNNPD
+1123 
-1133 GFKVYQNAKKF
+1133 
-1144 REYYYELK
+1144 
-1152 SGYKKMESL
+1152 
-1161 DGIEIQTGSRSTG
+1161 
-1174 VLWWAEA
+1174 
-1181 KTVWGNLSDIYKDII
+1181 DII
-1196 KANGDLNIERAES
+1196 KNYNDKVKKLRNDLIDVQNTQVFDHYEYKWGWYDGPWGIKVWGRYKDEVTKAFKDIVKPFVDELGNIDYDFLENISKADSNRMSYGRDNIDYTSEQIQKAKDLYAQLKEYKKTISEYTSQTFGDLGGGFVES
-1209 LLKNATFNNDG
+1209 IISAVEKGNNAFETFG
-1220 KQRLQEIVDAYKQ
+1220 QTVARVM
-1233 AKEAEE
+1233 
-1239 KYDEFLK
+1239 K
-1246 NIFGQLGNSLID
+1246 NIIKQTL
-1258 NVLKS
+1258 V
-1263 LKTGEDAY
+1263 T
-1271 ANFAKSVGNMIENLG
+1271 
-1286 KKMAYELF
+1286 
-1294 LADHLKDFQE
+1294 E
-1304 RIKRRS
+1304 RIK
-1310 REIANS
+1310 EIFSKFQN
-1316 GLSEE
+1316 
-1321 EMSRKTSE
+1321 EMDNIYASS
-1329 MMKTEIATISQEMK
+1329 
-1343 GRIGAMQNFFREF
+1343 IGF
-1356 MGSIPKE
+1356 S
-1363 MNTLNE
+1363 NE
-1369 QRQSVEK
+1369 QVYEKVKNKTLEFVNNILKPEIQKGEQKAKAMFDALEQSGIKMYDNKQGRNAVEK

-1395 LTQIGAETRNAMLQ
+1395 LTQIGAETKNAILQ
-1409 TANFIKE
+1409 TANSIKE
-1416 MHQSMQVSS
+1416 LHQSMQIN
-1425 AKQLQHLAGIEINT
+1425 AAQQLRHLAGIEINT